1 MFTSHILSHFESSIS
16 EVLKDQHLDGLGG
29 WGCDVGEHV
38 FTNMEFCPLKKSIVF
53 PLKQVDQ
60 MIHWTLQP
68 CHQSLMTCL
77 VHHQGT
83 TWDSLDR
90 CNVSRVDSIDTI
102 PRHYEYSGGR
112 DYDVTSIQGL
122 GNRLTI
128 VLPRWSSA
136 IVI

>member
-60 MIHWTLQP
+60 MIH
-68 CHQSLMTCL
+68 
-77 VHHQGT
+77 
-83 TWDSLDR
+83 
-90 CNVSRVDSIDTI
+90 
-102 PRHYEYSGGR
+102 
-112 DYDVTSIQGL
+112 
-122 GNRLTI
+122 
-128 VLPRWSSA
+128 
-136 IVI
+136 